1 LLLQDPG
8 GVVSV
13 WGVTG
18 VGKKYLVRTSYYH
31 HMLRSW
37 GQLFTVNGQPIWLD
51 IRKEENHGD
60 EFTAFS
66 WVHVPSPFSLMTFS
80 RRLLM
85 DFYSDDLQ
93 AMEAAAV
100 GIMQGQDLYEE
111 CRKILRAKKYFVVID
126 GLQSTDEWDTIKQ
139 EFFPRRVDGCV
150 VVITHE
156 AKVAKH
162 CQVDEQRRVNVRA
175 FQGDEARNLFMK
187 VRCLPSW
194 LIVVIYSSSSSR
206 ANNLLSFVYPC
217 M

>member
-1 LLLQDPG
+1 MLLKDP

-31 HMLRSW
+31 HMLHSR
-37 GQLFTVNGQPIWLD
+37 GQLFTVNSQPIWLD

-66 WVHVPSPFSLMTFS
+66 WVHVPCPFSLMTFS

-111 CRKILRAKKYFVVID
+111 CRKILLGRNTSLSLTGY
-126 GLQSTDEWDTIKQ
+126 G
-139 EFFPRRVDGCV
+139 PRMNG
-150 VVITHE
+150 
-156 AKVAKH
+156 A
-162 CQVDEQRRVNVRA
+162 
-175 FQGDEARNLFMK
+175 
-187 VRCLPSW
+187 
-194 LIVVIYSSSSSR
+194 
-206 ANNLLSFVYPC
+206 
-217 M
+217 